1 MVKRLLL
8 NLFSAWF
15 VLWRS
20 FPAPTMRRIRDLI
33 SAGERHH
40 EGELCFAV
48 EARFTP
54 WAVLSGLHSRA
65 RAEQVFS
72 RLRVWDTATR
82 SGVLLY
88 LQLAERRIEIL
99 ADQGISARVPAV
111 RWQMMCERFAHDMQA
126 IGPAE
131 AVIACLNEIN
141 ALLQVHFPA
150 AADNPRELPDDPV
163 VL

>member
-1 MVKRLLL
+1 MVKRLLQ
-8 NLFSAWF
+8 NLFGAWF
-15 VLWRS
+15 VLWRC
-20 FPAPTMRRIRDLI
+20 FPAPCMRRIRDVI

-40 EGELCFAV
+40 AGELCFAV
-48 EARFTP
+48 EARYTP

-99 ADQGISARVPAV
+99 ADEGICARVPADE
-111 RWQMMCERFAHDMQA
+111 WQTLCERFARDLQA

-141 ALLQVHFPA
+141 ALLQTHFPA

>member
-1 MVKRLLL
+1 MVKRLLQ
-8 NLFSAWF
+8 NLFGAWF

-40 EGELCFAV
+40 AGELCFAV
-48 EARFTP
+48 EARYTP
-54 WAVLSGLHSRA
+54 WAVLSGLHSRT

-72 RLRVWDTATR
+72 RLRVWDTTTR

-99 ADQGISARVPAV
+99 ADQGISARVPAAQW
-111 RWQMMCERFAHDMQA
+111 RAMCERFAHDQRGV
-126 IGPAE
+126 GPAE
-131 AVIACLNEIN
+131 AVIVCLNEIN
-141 ALLQVHFPA
+141 ALLQTHFPA
-150 AADNPRELPDDPV
+150 TADNPQELPDDPV